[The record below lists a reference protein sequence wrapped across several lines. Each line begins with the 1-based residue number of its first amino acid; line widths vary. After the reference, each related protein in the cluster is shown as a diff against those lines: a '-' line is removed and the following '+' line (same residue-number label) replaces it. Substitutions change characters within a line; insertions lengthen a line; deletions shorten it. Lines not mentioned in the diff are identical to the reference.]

1 MSTKYL
7 GFFVSDFA
15 CECYKPCIFVQVK
28 SQELFDEWVAKL
40 RHHRMYRQN
49 EISMFP
55 HDVNNLFFPVSTT
68 TDSVPGFCDSAPGRK
83 VIVVIYK

>member
-1 MSTKYL
+1 M
-7 GFFVSDFA
+7 
-15 CECYKPCIFVQVK
+15 K

-68 TDSVPGFCDSAPGRK
+68 VDSGPGLCDLTPSRK
-83 VIVVIYK
+83 VIVMIYKQ

>member
-1 MSTKYL
+1 M
-7 GFFVSDFA
+7 
-15 CECYKPCIFVQVK
+15 K

-55 HDVNNLFFPVSTT
+55 HDVSNLFFPVSATV
-68 TDSVPGFCDSAPGRK
+68 DSVPGVCDSTPSRK
-83 VIVVIYK
+83 VIVMIYK